1 MGKPNIADRLNGLRA
16 GVLGANDGI
25 VSVAALIVGV
35 AAAHSS
41 RAAVLTAGLAALL
54 AGAVSMGLGEY
65 VSVSTQRD
73 AERVM
78 VKSGDMDAAALVRP
92 WGAAIPSATAFTVGA
107 AIPLAA
113 VLVSPIVERIPITF
127 AAVLGALILTGV
139 VSARLGDTPYLRP
152 TIRVVCGGAAAMAIT
167 YLIGYLIG

>member
-1 MGKPNIADRLNGLRA
+1 MSKPGVADRLNGLRA

-25 VSVAALIVGV
+25 VSTAALIIGV

-78 VKSGDMDAAALVRP
+78 VRAGDMDASAMVRP
-92 WGAAIPSATAFTVGA
+92 WVAAIPSAVAFTVGA

-113 VLVSPIVERIPITF
+113 VLASPVRERVSITF
-127 AAVLGALILTGV
+127 AAVLAALVLTGV
-139 VSARLGDTPYLRP
+139 IAARLGDTPILRP
-152 TIRVVCGGAAAMAIT
+152 TIRVVCGGAAAMAVT